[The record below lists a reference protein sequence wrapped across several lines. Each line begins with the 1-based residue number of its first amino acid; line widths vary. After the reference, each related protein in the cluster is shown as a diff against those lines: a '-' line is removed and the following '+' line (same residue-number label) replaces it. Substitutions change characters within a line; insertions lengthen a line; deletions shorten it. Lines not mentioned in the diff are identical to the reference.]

1 MSLRSIEQL
10 FLERPSNRFFMHNDH
25 LPYRTLARK
34 KKKSVLYELGNEVQ
48 LGVYGAC
55 EPLSGFSRGVRG
67 DVLGKSAIFILQL
80 VQYSLLEII
89 KLIIY
94 LLYL

>member
-10 FLERPSNRFFMHNDH
+10 FLERPSNRFFIHNDH

-34 KKKSVLYELGNEVQ
+34 KKKVFYMNW
-48 LGVYGAC
+48 AC
-55 EPLSGFSRGVRG
+55 EPLGGFSRGVRG
-67 DVLGKSAIFILQL
+67 DVLGKYAIFSLQL